1 MENKSIS
8 QPVLN
13 RLPLYLNYLKTLPA
27 DSPYNISATT
37 IANVLNMG
45 EVQVRKDLAA
55 VSDGGKPKIGYLV
68 SDLIDQLEVFLGYK
82 DVDDAIIIGA
92 GKLGKALLDYE
103 GFNEYGLN
111 IIAAFDINN
120 DLAGQTATGKPI
132 FSMNKFEDLCTRLKI
147 RIGIITVPAVNA
159 QAVCDLMIKND
170 ILAIMNFA
178 PVHLNVPQNIIL
190 HNENFATALALLS
203 KKLTIKMYNDNNY
216 KEENI

>member
-1 MENKSIS
+1 MEHKSIS
-8 QPVLN
+8 QSVFN
-13 RLPLYLNYLKTLPA
+13 RLPLYLNYLKTLPE
-27 DSPYNISATT
+27 DSPCNISATT

-68 SDLIDQLEVFLGYK
+68 ADLIEQLEVFLGYK
-82 DVDDAIIIGA
+82 DVDDAVIIGA

-111 IIAAFDINN
+111 IIAAFDNNN
-120 DLAGQTATGKPI
+120 DLAGETTSGKPI
-132 FSMNKFEDLCTRLKI
+132 FPMDKFEDLCSRLKV
-147 RIGIITVPAVNA
+147 RIGIITVPAENA
-159 QAVCDLMIKND
+159 QEVCDLMVKNN

-190 HNENFATALALLS
+190 RNENFAASLALLS
-203 KKLTIKMYNDNNY
+203 KKLTIKMYNDDNH
-216 KEENI
+216 KEENV